1 MAKDKRLKRMRKLG
15 VDYGPMAGAEQL
27 RWRFA
32 ARRVLKK
39 SHRADYSPSEAE
51 QKVRESA
58 ARGRN
63 KIATQKGAALTSPK
77 TRSKF

>member
-1 MAKDKRLKRMRKLG
+1 MQGARRTHNSATMAKDKRLKRMRKLG

-58 ARGRN
+58 ATMTARTGDA
-63 KIATQKGAALTSPK
+63 I
-77 TRSKF
+77 